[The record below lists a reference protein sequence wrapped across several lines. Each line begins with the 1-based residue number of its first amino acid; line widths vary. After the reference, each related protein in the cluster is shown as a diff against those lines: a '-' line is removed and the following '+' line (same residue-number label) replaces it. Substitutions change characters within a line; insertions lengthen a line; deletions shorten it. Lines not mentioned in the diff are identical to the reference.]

1 MIYKRFLI
9 GLVFLT
15 TTFAIAQEGT
25 TSPYSFYGIG
35 LQKFRGTMENRA
47 MGGLGVFSDSIH
59 LNLQNP
65 AAYSELRLINFS
77 IAASYQLSHQS
88 NIDNSQRNETISL
101 DYLALGIPI
110 GKLGVGFGILPNT
123 AVGYHFLSQL
133 DNSVTEYMGNGGLN
147 RVYFSAGYK
156 ILPYLSLGIEGS
168 YNFGKIENSSISQQT
183 DVQYGTRIV
192 DHTEISGFNLNFGVI
207 YKKTIAQNL
216 ELNGT
221 VTYSPGLSHTSRNLR
236 RLSTVSIRT
245 SGIST
250 RDQREIERPDTEFT
264 APSSYSIGLGI
275 SHPKNWGVGIEY
287 SNQQL
292 SEFNNTPF
300 QTVNTEF
307 KDASKYRI
315 GGFYIPEYNS
325 FNSFF
330 KRIVYRAGF
339 RYEETGINIDN
350 NAINEFGI
358 SFGFG
363 IPMVRSFSNINFGF
377 EIGQRAT
384 KNHGL
389 IQENFFNAI
398 ISFSLNDLWFEKRL
412 FD

>member
-1 MIYKRFLI
+1 MIYKRFII
-9 GLVFLT
+9 GIVFLT
-15 TTFAIAQEGT
+15 TTFAVAQEGT

-77 IAASYQLSHQS
+77 VAASYQLTQQS
-88 NIDNSQRNETISL
+88 NADVSQRNETISL

-110 GKLGVGFGILPNT
+110 GKWGVGFGVLPNT
-123 AVGYHFLSQL
+123 AVGYHFLSQTE
-133 DNSVTEYMGNGGLN
+133 NAVTEYSGNGGLN

-156 ILPYLSLGIEGS
+156 LLPSLSIGVEGG
-168 YNFGKIENSSISQQT
+168 YNFGKIENSSISQHS

-192 DHTEISGFNLNFGVI
+192 DNNEINGFNLNFGVI
-207 YKKTIAQNL
+207 YNRTLSRNL
-216 ELNGT
+216 ELNGSAS
-221 VTYSPGLSHTSRNLR
+221 YSPGLTQTSRNLR

-245 SGIST
+245 AGVST
-250 RDQREIERPDTEFT
+250 IDLREIERPDTEFT
-264 APSSYSIGLGI
+264 APSNYTVGFGL
-275 SHPKNWGVGIEY
+275 SRPKHWGVGIEY
-287 SNQQL
+287 GNQQM

-300 QTVNTEF
+300 QTANTTF

-325 FNSFF
+325 FNNYFN
-330 KRIVYRAGF
+330 RIVYRAGF
-339 RYEETGINIDN
+339 RYEETGINIHDQ
-350 NAINEFGI
+350 AVNEFGI
-358 SFGFG
+358 SFGIG
-363 IPMVRSFSNINFGF
+363 IPMVRSFSNINVGF

-384 KNHGL
+384 KNNGL